1 MGVYMIDESMQSFEL
16 ESVHKSKIMAGD
28 TIYHNG
34 RLMTVCRCDISLD
47 SFMGICIF
55 GDSYKLGTA
64 NVTRALLNPIT
75 GV

>member
-1 MGVYMIDESMQSFEL
+1 MIDESIQSFEF

-34 RLMTVCRCDISLD
+34 RLMTVCSGDISLD
-47 SFMGICIF
+47 GFMGVCIF
-55 GDSYKLGTA
+55 GDSYMLGA
-64 NVTRALLNPIT
+64 KNVIRALLKPLT

>member
-1 MGVYMIDESMQSFEL
+1 MTDGSMQSFEF

-34 RLMTVCRCDISLD
+34 RLMTVCSGDISLD
-47 SFMGICIF
+47 NFVGICVF
-55 GDSYKLGTA
+55 GDSYMLGTK
-64 NVTRALLNPIT
+64 NVIRALLKPLT